1 MFPEGSPIIVTYY
14 HQNFSEI
21 DVKTMPTDISPMAH
35 PVHKDFTKILN
46 FEMRLL
52 EPLSPSFVEED
63 NSFDIT
69 GEAITYPGFIPHIGD
84 EFFLDMGDGKIGEFK
99 VNNVTPTSYRQG
111 KYHKVNFEI
120 LNYVTAQIVERL
132 DAGSRDTVYF
142 DKNVYVGE
150 GDYVFLKATSY
161 VQLQELKKRH
171 KELIQFY
178 MNKFYSEA
186 WESFLRPDGIYDP
199 YVVEFLR
206 QRLSIRDSKRRP
218 SQLYTRLTDYH
229 KSIWYLF
236 TDSEYTQSLDGIGS
250 IAYVNYLQA
259 DALSTDLNA
268 LINRYFIL
276 LGEGNNQSPYVFSEH
291 FYSGNTPSMTPLE
304 KLVYSYITT
313 RTINIASALE
323 LISEYRVMST
333 INQFYFI
340 PILIELVVVSIDA
353 IKN

>member
-1 MFPEGSPIIVTYY
+1 
-14 HQNFSEI
+14 
-21 DVKTMPTDISPMAH
+21 MPTDISPMAH

-52 EPLSPSFVEED
+52 EPLSPNFVEED

-84 EFFLDMGDGKIGEFK
+84 EFFLEVGDGKIGEFK
-99 VNNVTPTSYRQG
+99 INNVTPTSYRQG

-132 DAGSRDTVYF
+132 DAGVRDTVYF

-150 GDYVFLKATSY
+150 GDYVFIKENSY

-171 KELIQFY
+171 RELIQFY
-178 MNKFYSEA
+178 VNTFYSEA

-206 QRLSIRDSKRRP
+206 QRLSIRDSRRRP

-229 KSIWYLF
+229 TSIWYLF
-236 TDSEYTQSLDGIGS
+236 TDSEYNQTLDGINGTVH
-250 IAYVNYLQA
+250 VNYLQA

-268 LINRYFIL
+268 LINRYFLL
-276 LGEGNNQSPYVFSEH
+276 LGEGNNQAQYVFSTN
-291 FYSGNTPSMTPLE
+291 FYSENIPSMTPLE
-304 KLVYSYITT
+304 KIVHTYITT
-313 RTINIASALE
+313 RTINVATALE
-323 LISEYRVMST
+323 LISEYRTMSKED
-333 INQFYFI
+333 QFYFV
-340 PILIELVVVSIDA
+340 PILIELIVVSIDA
-353 IKN
+353 VKN